1 MKKWMILAA
10 AILVVLGIGFAVKG
24 ASDKKQGATP
34 EGTAVPETT
43 TSAPNEETETANALR
58 EETET
63 TETEDGAEEIDTLCG
78 QITEI
83 NDEYL
88 ILEGTQQGTVQVN
101 IFDDTLYNGSLQQ
114 GELAVGQYAEVIYDG
129 KMTRSIPAQI
139 AALAINVYP
148 LKGTVDAVEEDGRVL
163 VTPADGGE
171 QALLVTTEMP
181 QVRGVAVV
189 CEGGDDEII
198 NEKITNAVTA
208 ALNITSKRVYIAGGS
223 FNEKR

>member
-1 MKKWMILAA
+1 MKKWMIFAA
-10 AILVVLGIGFAVKG
+10 AILVILGIGFAVKG
-24 ASDKKQGATP
+24 ASDKKQGAAP

-43 TSAPNEETETANALR
+43 TSAPN

-129 KMTRSIPAQI
+129 KMTRSIPTQI

-148 LKGTVDAVEEDGRVL
+148 LTGTVDAVEEDGRVL

-171 QALLVTTEMP
+171 QVVLSLPDGVTMEAGETATFYTNGMATMSIP
-181 QVRGVAVV
+181 AQMNAIGVV
-189 CEGGDDEII
+189 
-198 NEKITNAVTA
+198 K
-208 ALNITSKRVYIAGGS
+208 
-223 FNEKR
+223 

>member
-43 TSAPNEETETANALR
+43 TSAPNEETET
-58 EETET
+58 TET

-171 QALLVTTEMP
+171 QVVLSLPDGVTMEAGETATFYTNGMATMSIP
-181 QVRGVAVV
+181 AQMNAIGVV
-189 CEGGDDEII
+189 
-198 NEKITNAVTA
+198 K
-208 ALNITSKRVYIAGGS
+208 
-223 FNEKR
+223 

>member
-1 MKKWMILAA
+1 MKKWMIFAA
-10 AILVVLGIGFAVKG
+10 AILVALGIGFAVKG

-34 EGTAVPETT
+34 EGTAVPEMTT
-43 TSAPNEETETANALR
+43 NAPSEEAETANALR
-58 EETET
+58 EETETTET

-171 QALLVTTEMP
+171 QVVLSLPDGVTMEAGETATFYTNGMATMSIP
-181 QVRGVAVV
+181 AQMNAIGVV
-189 CEGGDDEII
+189 
-198 NEKITNAVTA
+198 K
-208 ALNITSKRVYIAGGS
+208 
-223 FNEKR
+223 

>member
-1 MKKWMILAA
+1 MKKWMIFAA
-10 AILVVLGIGFAVKG
+10 AILVALGIGFAVKG

-43 TSAPNEETETANALR
+43 NAPNEETETANALR

-63 TETEDGAEEIDTLCG
+63 TETEDGAEEI
-78 QITEI
+78 
-83 NDEYL
+83 
-88 ILEGTQQGTVQVN
+88 
-101 IFDDTLYNGSLQQ
+101 DTLYNGSLQQ

-171 QALLVTTEMP
+171 QVVLSLPDGVTMEAGETATFYTNGMATMSIP
-181 QVRGVAVV
+181 AQMNAIGVV
-189 CEGGDDEII
+189 
-198 NEKITNAVTA
+198 K
-208 ALNITSKRVYIAGGS
+208 
-223 FNEKR
+223 

>member
-43 TSAPNEETETANALR
+43 TSALR

-163 VTPADGGE
+163 VTPADGSEQVVLSLPDGVTMEAGE
-171 QALLVTTEMP
+171 TATFYTNGMATMSIPAQMNAI
-181 QVRGVAVV
+181 GVV
-189 CEGGDDEII
+189 
-198 NEKITNAVTA
+198 K
-208 ALNITSKRVYIAGGS
+208 
-223 FNEKR
+223 

>member
-10 AILVVLGIGFAVKG
+10 AILVALGIGFAVKG

-63 TETEDGAEEIDTLCG
+63 TEDGAEEIDTLCG

-129 KMTRSIPAQI
+129 KMTRSIPTQI

-148 LKGTVDAVEEDGRVL
+148 LTGTVDAVEEDGRVL

-171 QALLVTTEMP
+171 QVVLSLPDGVTMKAGETATFYTNGMATMSIP
-181 QVRGVAVV
+181 AQMNAIGVV
-189 CEGGDDEII
+189 
-198 NEKITNAVTA
+198 K
-208 ALNITSKRVYIAGGS
+208 
-223 FNEKR
+223 

>member
-63 TETEDGAEEIDTLCG
+63 EDGAEEIDTLCG

-88 ILEGTQQGTVQVN
+88 MLEGTQQGTVQVN

-171 QALLVTTEMP
+171 QVVLSLPDGVTMEAGETATFYTNGMATMSIP
-181 QVRGVAVV
+181 AQMNAIGVV
-189 CEGGDDEII
+189 
-198 NEKITNAVTA
+198 K
-208 ALNITSKRVYIAGGS
+208 
-223 FNEKR
+223 

>member
-1 MKKWMILAA
+1 MKKWMIFAA
-10 AILVVLGIGFAVKG
+10 AILVALGIGFAVKG

-43 TSAPNEETETANALR
+43 TSAPSEDAETANALN
-58 EETET
+58 EETGTTET
-63 TETEDGAEEIDTLCG
+63 TETEVGAEEIDTLYG

-171 QALLVTTEMP
+171 QVVLSLPDGVTMEAGETATFYTNGMATMSIP
-181 QVRGVAVV
+181 AQMNAIGVM
-189 CEGGDDEII
+189 
-198 NEKITNAVTA
+198 K
-208 ALNITSKRVYIAGGS
+208 
-223 FNEKR
+223 